1 MRILALFL
9 LLLSCLYG
17 YCYGAAAEPPAPS
30 LYKLAL
36 ISDDL
41 DHPVSIASNPTET
54 QRLYVVE
61 RSGTVRVF
69 KDLKLLSTEL
79 LNITEIL
86 NSKGPNGLMALA
98 FHPGYAK
105 KHLIYVYYIDSQGDP
120 VVGQFQSHPDATT
133 DETTA
138 KTLEEDS
145 LQVIIKIAQ
154 SSPNS
159 NTSSIQFGADDLLYI
174 STGDGSATAATQA
187 AQSDHS
193 LLGKLLRIAPLV
205 SKPYQVPSDNPFN
218 GVTGALPE
226 IWASGFHNP
235 THFSIDKTTNRIFL
249 VDAVAPGASEIKLI
263 EKGGNYGIPCTA
275 PNCAI
280 YSAAFPI
287 VGGVVYRGSRIPA
300 LSGRYIF
307 GDAASGTLWALREEN
322 NTWKREELLAI
333 QDGKLTSIGV
343 GPKGELY
350 LTTDSG
356 SLFQLTN
363 R

>member
-9 LLLSCLYG
+9 LLLSCLCG
-17 YCYGAAAEPPAPS
+17 YCYGAAAEPPTLS

-41 DHPVSIASNPTET
+41 DHPVSIASNPHET

-61 RSGTVRVF
+61 RSGTVRIF
-69 KDLKLLSTEL
+69 KDRKLLSTEL

-105 KHLIYVYYIDSQGDP
+105 NHLIYVYYIDPQGDP
-120 VVGQFQSHPDATT
+120 VVGQFQSRPDATT
-133 DETTA
+133 DETTDE
-138 KTLEEDS
+138 TLKEDS

-159 NTSSIQFGADDLLYI
+159 NTGSIQFGADDLLYI

-218 GVTGALPE
+218 GVAGVLPE

-249 VDAVAPGASEIKLI
+249 VDAVAPGSSEIKLI
-263 EKGGNYGIPCTA
+263 EKGRNYGIPCSA

-280 YSAAFPI
+280 YSAASPI
-287 VGGVVYRGSRIPA
+287 IGGVVYRGSRIPA

-356 SLFQLTN
+356 SLFQLTK
-363 R
+363 

>member
-9 LLLSCLYG
+9 LLLSCLCG

-61 RSGTVRVF
+61 RSGTVRIF
-69 KDLKLLSTEL
+69 KDRKLLSTEL
-79 LNITEIL
+79 LNIEEIL

-105 KHLIYVYYIDSQGDP
+105 NHLIYVYYIDPQGDP
-120 VVGQFQSHPDATT
+120 VVGQFQLGPDATT
-133 DETTA
+133 DETTDE
-138 KTLEEDS
+138 TLKEDS

-159 NTSSIQFGADDLLYI
+159 NTGSIQFGADDLLYI

-218 GVTGALPE
+218 GVTGVLPE

-249 VDAVAPGASEIKLI
+249 VDAVASGASEIKLI
-263 EKGGNYGIPCTA
+263 EKGRNYGIPCSA
-275 PNCAI
+275 PSCAI
-280 YSAAFPI
+280 YSAASPI
-287 VGGVVYRGSRIPA
+287 IGGVVYRGSRIPA

-356 SLFQLTN
+356 SLFQLTK
-363 R
+363 

>member
-9 LLLSCLYG
+9 LLLSCLCG
-17 YCYGAAAEPPAPS
+17 DGYGAAAEPTAPS

-41 DHPVSIASNPTET
+41 DHPVSIASNLTET

-69 KDLKLLSTEL
+69 KDRKLLSTEL
-79 LNITEIL
+79 LNIEEIL

-105 KHLIYVYYIDSQGDP
+105 NNLIYVYYIDSQGDP
-120 VVGQFQSHPDATT
+120 VVGQFQSRPDATT
-133 DETTA
+133 DESTDE
-138 KTLEEDS
+138 TLNEDS

-159 NTSSIQFGADDLLYI
+159 NTGSIQFGADDLLYI

-218 GVTGALPE
+218 GVAGVLPE

-235 THFSIDKTTNRIFL
+235 THFTMDKTTNRIFL
-249 VDAVAPGASEIKLI
+249 VDAVASGASEIKLI
-263 EKGGNYGIPCTA
+263 EKGRNYGIPCSA

-280 YSAAFPI
+280 YSAALPI

-300 LSGRYIF
+300 LFGLYIF

-333 QDGKLTSIGV
+333 HDGKLTSIGV

-356 SLFQLTN
+356 SLFQLTK
-363 R
+363 